1 MDPDP
6 DPVGPKTYGLG
17 SATMLVTRPPYK
29 YKKISSFFFPKIIEL
44 NLNCLQVSAATDEVG
59 SSERAAFLLIFKSLL
74 CAHTERICREFFTD
88 QEERLD
94 QLGVKPL
101 VLQMAEQAV
110 LSAVSSIG

>member
-1 MDPDP
+1 MIE
-6 DPVGPKTYGLG
+6 G
-17 SATMLVTRPPYK
+17 SGVESK
-29 YKKISSFFFPKIIEL
+29 F
-44 NLNCLQVSAATDEVG
+44 LQVSAATDEVG

-88 QEERLD
+88 QQERLD